1 MAFTQNNGN
10 FNNNGGYNNQPQQNG
25 DKPKTNFTIGNT
37 RGTDGVIDVKAWKSA
52 SNVLYAA
59 LSIRQQIGKDPNG
72 KIMYEAGLS
81 KDRPGVLIRPD
92 HARSLY
98 EYLKK
103 QDWSRINLVDHAP
116 APEYPDQTISVVGS
130 ESEVKFTIKDKAKGA
145 RTITITADPI
155 GGTYAN
161 GAWEN
166 FLSQFWKEIETA
178 IFMKMSEDLPG
189 NNNNGEENPF

>member
-1 MAFTQNNGN
+1 MGTFTPNNNYGNGN
-10 FNNNGGYNNQPQQNG
+10 YNNNQQMG

-37 RGTDGVIDVKAWKSA
+37 RGADGIVDVKAWKSA

-59 LSIRQQIGKDPNG
+59 ISIRQQIGKDPNG
-72 KIMYEAGLS
+72 KVMFEQGLS

-92 HARSLY
+92 NARSLY

-103 QDWSRINLVDHAP
+103 QDWSRINLIDHVTSP
-116 APEYPDQTISVVGS
+116 DYPNQKISVIGS
-130 ESEVKFTIKDKAKGA
+130 ETDVKFTIKDEKGS
-145 RTITITADPI
+145 RTITIPATPI

-178 IFMKMSEDLPG
+178 IFMKVSEDLPG
-189 NNNNGEENPF
+189 NSNGEENPF